1 MMTKIAIFYFSGTG
15 NTHWAAN
22 QLAERLQNCPVYS
35 IEAPL
40 DFTAIIDTLDQ
51 VVFAYPIYGSDLP
64 LPMKQFL
71 MRLPLG
77 ERTIKTYSIV
87 TQWQFSGDGGVLIRE
102 FLPKRFALSGSAHI
116 FMPNNISVTSFKAI
130 FRYTNDPIKLKKV
143 LDKAH
148 KKISGFADD
157 IKKDQTRIVAD
168 QPFSH
173 MLGLMQRG
181 PFRKYYDR
189 FTDDIGFDA
198 EACTNCGL
206 CIRICPM
213 KNLSEDEKTPKAAGK
228 CALCLRCYNYCPV
241 QAITYMGKK
250 HDPRRGLP
258 YRMPEMDF
266 LGEVLKVISSSV
278 KS

>member
-1 MMTKIAIFYFSGTG
+1 MMTKNAIFYFSGTG
-15 NTHWAAN
+15 NTLWAAN

-116 FMPNNISVTSFKAI
+116 FMPNNISVAPLENTMTASP
-130 FRYTNDPIKLKKV
+130 T
-143 LDKAH
+143 
-148 KKISGFADD
+148 ISASTLRPVRTVGSVSEFA
-157 IKKDQTRIVAD
+157 
-168 QPFSH
+168 
-173 MLGLMQRG
+173 L
-181 PFRKYYDR
+181 
-189 FTDDIGFDA
+189 
-198 EACTNCGL
+198 
-206 CIRICPM
+206 
-213 KNLSEDEKTPKAAGK
+213 
-228 CALCLRCYNYCPV
+228 
-241 QAITYMGKK
+241 
-250 HDPRRGLP
+250 
-258 YRMPEMDF
+258 
-266 LGEVLKVISSSV
+266 
-278 KS
+278 

>member
-1 MMTKIAIFYFSGTG
+1 METIHNTAVFYFSGTG
-15 NTHWAAN
+15 NTLWAAN
-22 QLAERLQNCPVYS
+22 QLAEHLQNCPVYS

-102 FLPKRFALSGSAHI
+102 FLPKRFTLSGSAHI
-116 FMPNNISVTSFKAI
+116 FMPNNISVTPFKAI

-157 IKKDQTRIVAD
+157 IKKDQARIVAD
-168 QPFSH
+168 QPF
-173 MLGLMQRG
+173 
-181 PFRKYYDR
+181 
-189 FTDDIGFDA
+189 
-198 EACTNCGL
+198 
-206 CIRICPM
+206 CPM

-266 LGEVLKVISSSV
+266 LGEVLKVI
-278 KS
+278 